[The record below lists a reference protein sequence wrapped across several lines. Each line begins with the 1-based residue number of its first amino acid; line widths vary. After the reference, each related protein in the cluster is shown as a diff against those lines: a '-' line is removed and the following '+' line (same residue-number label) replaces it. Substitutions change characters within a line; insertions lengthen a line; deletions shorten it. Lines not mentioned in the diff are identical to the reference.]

1 MSTETNS
8 IVTPEAVA
16 VTVDIAELGSR
27 VGAGLIDGLILG
39 ALLMVVSILTGVA
52 SALGFLALGSGLAGA
67 LYTAFIL
74 LLIWGY
80 FPFFEEIWS
89 GRTPGKRAF
98 GLRVIQTDG
107 QPAGLGPVLLRN
119 LIRPLDVGVAM
130 VGLFFMLLTPRRQR
144 LGDLAAG
151 TIVVRQ
157 PKVDQPAPVT
167 LGIAPGTELPPLDT
181 TLLTETEY
189 GLIRSF
195 LERRWQLDPPARMAL
210 GNELGNLA
218 WSKVPGAQAYVWG
231 PEVLLE
237 AVLVTVQRR
246 YREQDPGSGAWAS
259 LASPG
264 SVPQP
269 AITAPPR
276 SPFENPPI

>member
-1 MSTETNS
+1 MSTSTNS

-16 VTVDIAELGSR
+16 VTVDVAELGSR

-39 ALLMVVSILTGVA
+39 ASLVASSILTGIA
-52 SALGFLALGSGLAGA
+52 SAIGIVSLSSGVSGPIYGA
-67 LYTAFIL
+67 FVL

-80 FPFFEEIWS
+80 FPFFEEVWN

-119 LIRPLDVGVAM
+119 LLRPVDVLVAM
-130 VGLFFMLLTPRRQR
+130 VGLFFMLFTRRHQR

-151 TIVVRQ
+151 TIVVHE
-157 PKVDQPAPVT
+157 PKLLRPAPVR
-167 LGIAPGTELPPLDT
+167 LGIPPGTTLPPLDT
-181 TLLTETEY
+181 TLLTERDY

-195 LERRWQLDPPARMAL
+195 LERRWQLEPGPRMAL
-210 GNELGNLA
+210 GNELGNLV
-218 WSKVPGAQAYVWG
+218 WSRTPGAEAYVWG

-237 AVLVTVQRR
+237 AVLVTVQERSR
-246 YREQDPGSGAWAS
+246 DQQAAVRGVQGGVAA
-259 LASPG
+259 
-264 SVPQP
+264 
-269 AITAPPR
+269 PR
-276 SPFENPPI
+276 SAAEEDELRIPPGPSDTL